1 MAELALSEL
10 KAAKKKKKKRRIY
23 HAWTQTKSVLFSN
36 EEIFM
41 LIEISICAILIKIL
55 RVPVVTSFFSI
66 REFVLIP

>member
-10 KAAKKKKKKRRIY
+10 KAAKKKKKAKNIP
-23 HAWTQTKSVLFSN
+23 WTQTKSVLFSN